1 MQRTDDWFRQRRG
14 KLTASQL
21 GQCLGLTPWG
31 SPKALAK
38 QLYADLTEDSSDN
51 DKMLD
56 DDATADS
63 PATKRARESDLA
75 KKQKKNPALE
85 WGTVMEPSALM
96 EYTAL
101 TGDTIEAVGF
111 MEHACLDWFG
121 GSPDGLLPLDLE
133 SGTRGIVEAKCPF
146 SKRLYADVPLYYIPQ
161 VNALCELTG
170 AQWCDLICWTPEASR
185 IWRVQADK
193 QLFDTL
199 MTHYQNFY
207 GLAST
212 GRTPVN
218 PGKHLTPMLEAWR
231 AAHVTEYTPECTYA
245 FMPNLFV

>member
-1 MQRTDDWFRQRRG
+1 MQRTDAWFRQRRG

-31 SPKALAK
+31 SPNSLAK
-38 QLYADLTEDSSDN
+38 QLYADLTDDSSDS
-51 DKMLD
+51 DKLLD

-63 PATKRARESDLA
+63 PATKRAREADLA

-101 TGDTIEAVGF
+101 TGDAIEAVGF
-111 MEHACLDWFG
+111 VEHARLDWFG

-146 SKRLYADVPLYYIPQ
+146 TRKLYGDMPLHYIPQ

-170 AQWCDLICWTPEASR
+170 AQWCDLICWTPQESR
-185 IWRVQADK
+185 VWRVQADK

-199 MTHYQNFY
+199 MNHYQNFY

-212 GRTPVN
+212 GRQPSN
-218 PGKHLTPMLEAWR
+218 PGKHLMPMLEAWR
-231 AAHVTEYTPECTYA
+231 AAHVAVQAHEDRPAFTPS
-245 FMPNLFV
+245 